1 MPHDFDSADTLIY
14 SDDPEALSATARSL
28 PVRVTTPMDA
38 IIYEAQVGPGRK
50 RVFYYHQN
58 FDPDPRS
65 IGVRL
70 TNLGTAELAMRTLA
84 YVERPVAGDV
94 VGVGHRSIVGFLRAL
109 IAGHW
114 TPLTLQPRGSAG
126 DDAVVAVAQARQG
139 ELASAF
145 LEVDL
150 PAGALLKVQV
160 ITAGAHGSMSAIG
173 KNGPGPGQGDGIGRS
188 GVFDLTRGGTVEGDF
203 AALSWDAADGEPL
216 EITVPDGTFPN
227 RQVPFVNP
235 PRGPAEAVYGVLT
248 RRTVTV
254 SNSGDAAV
262 EVGVYAQAAG
272 GRSPGTFM
280 VNDDII
286 QLGTMESPDR
296 PPRPGYEMHHFT
308 VPANDSGTIAIDLL
322 GTVDPSGSDPLK
334 IVLAPRGTLAP
345 PSSGKQVVFLPG
357 GPPWRA

>member
-14 SDDPEALSATARSL
+14 SDNPEALSAIQRPL

-58 FDPDPRS
+58 FDPDPRN

-70 TNLGTAELAMRTLA
+70 TNLSTAKLAMRTLA

-94 VGVGHRSIVGFLRAL
+94 VGVGHRSIAGFLQAL

-114 TPLTLQPRGSAG
+114 TPLTLEPRGSAG
-126 DDAVVAVAQARQG
+126 DDTVVAVAQARQG

-145 LEVDL
+145 VEIDL

-160 ITAGAHGSMSAIG
+160 ITAAAHDSMSAIG
-173 KNGPGPGQGDGIGRS
+173 KSGPGPGKGDGIGRS
-188 GVFDLTRGGTVEGDF
+188 GVFDLTRGNTTEGDF
-203 AALSWDAADGEPL
+203 KSLNWDAADGEPL

-227 RQVPFVNP
+227 DQIPFVNSG
-235 PRGPAEAVYGVLT
+235 RAPAHAVYGVLT

-254 SNSGDAAV
+254 SNGGDAPVDVA
-262 EVGVYAQAAG
+262 VYAQAAG

-280 VNDDII
+280 VNDTVVE
-286 QLGTMESPDR
+286 LGTMESPDH
-296 PPRPGYEMHHFT
+296 PPRPGYEMYRFT
-308 VPANDSGTIAIDLL
+308 VPAGDPGTIAIDLL

-334 IVLAPRGTLAP
+334 IVLAERGTLPAP
-345 PSSGKQVVFLPG
+345 ASPRQVVFAPG
-357 GPPWRA
+357 ERWRA